1 MRSLARADA
10 INRSSDNFSHM
21 ESYSESRNKFYSYCQ
36 KEDQSIKDFYD
47 ELIQRYINM
56 RKHESDLEMDDNPQY
71 SEELR
76 IQFCTRILF
85 IEDQMIKWMISRR
98 YKPTKLSKALSIAKS
113 ELEYYLDPIPD
124 ELME

>member
-1 MRSLARADA
+1 
-10 INRSSDNFSHM
+10 
-21 ESYSESRNKFYSYCQ
+21 
-36 KEDQSIKDFYD
+36 
-47 ELIQRYINM
+47 M

-76 IQFCTRILF
+76 IQFFTRILF

-98 YKPTKLSKALSIAKS
+98 YKPTKLSKALSIAEL

>member
-1 MRSLARADA
+1 MDKAQKDRA
-10 INRSSDNFSHM
+10 
-21 ESYSESRNKFYSYCQ
+21 
-36 KEDQSIKDFYD
+36 
-47 ELIQRYINM
+47 
-56 RKHESDLEMDDNPQY
+56 
-71 SEELR
+71 ELR

-98 YKPTKLSKALSIAKS
+98 YKPTKLSKALSIAEL

>member
-1 MRSLARADA
+1 
-10 INRSSDNFSHM
+10 
-21 ESYSESRNKFYSYCQ
+21 
-36 KEDQSIKDFYD
+36 
-47 ELIQRYINM
+47 M

-85 IEDQMIKWMISRR
+85 IEDQMIKWMIIRQ
-98 YKPTKLSKALSIAKS
+98 YKPTKLSKALSIAES

>member
-21 ESYSESRNKFYSYCQ
+21 ESYRKFYSYCQ

-85 IEDQMIKWMISRR
+85 IEDQMIKRMISRR

>member
-1 MRSLARADA
+1 MLSLARADA

-21 ESYSESRNKFYSYCQ
+21 ESYSESRHKSYSYCQ

-98 YKPTKLSKALSIAKS
+98 YKPTRRSKALSISES
-113 ELEYYLDPIPD
+113 ELKYHLDPIPNK
-124 ELME
+124 LME